1 MDFCKNMTDKN
12 KYDIIII
19 GAGPAG
25 TTAALYAK
33 KFNLRTLLLEKDTFP
48 RDKICGDA
56 VSGKSMSILLELGLL
71 EKAKR
76 LPGRVVDSIV
86 LGSPSNHQVNID
98 LVANE
103 AKGIPAALVVK
114 RQVFDNFLFT
124 EAKAVTDTTIENFKA
139 ADLVFEEGF
148 VKGISGKEKGK
159 EGIQVFEAPLVI
171 GADGYNSIVA
181 RKTGLYDLNPKHWVV
196 ALRQYYKN
204 ISGIKS
210 QLEIH
215 YVKEAQPGYFWIFP
229 LDDGYANIGIGML
242 HKTIKDKKIDL
253 KKVLERT
260 IKSPAFKERFANAQ
274 PMENPRGWNLPV
286 GSIHRKNYGD
296 GFMLLG
302 DAAGL
307 IDPFT
312 GEGIG
317 NAMFSA
323 KYAIEMAVSAKEK
336 DDFSGNIL
344 QHYDS
349 VLWKRLGNELAVSS
363 KLQKVGRMQ
372 TLLDFVIGKAER
384 NKEVENILS
393 GMMRNDIPKK
403 QLANPLFYLKLLFT

>member
-1 MDFCKNMTDKN
+1 MSEKNS
-12 KYDIIII
+12 YDVIII

-25 TTAALYAK
+25 SSAALYAK
-33 KFNLRTLLLEKDTFP
+33 KNNFKTLLLEKEVFP

-71 EKAKR
+71 DEAKK
-76 LPGRVVDSIV
+76 LQGQVVDSIV
-86 LGSPSNHQVNID
+86 FGSPSNHQVHID

-103 AKGIPAALVVK
+103 AKGIPAALVVTRK
-114 RQVFDNFLFT
+114 IFDCFLF
-124 EAKAVTDTTIENFKA
+124 EKAKAVADKTIENFKVN
-139 ADLVFEEGF
+139 DLVIDNQY
-148 VKGISGKEKGK
+148 VKGVTGRIKGSDTP
-159 EGIQVFEAPLVI
+159 EEFYAPLII
-171 GADGYNSIVA
+171 GADGYNSTVA
-181 RKTGLYDLNPKHWVV
+181 RKTGLYNLDSGHWVV
-196 ALRQYYKN
+196 ALRQYYKD
-204 ISGIKS
+204 IKDLHS

-229 LDDGYANIGIGML
+229 LADGYANVGIGML
-242 HKTIKDKKIDL
+242 HKTIKERKIDL
-253 KKVLERT
+253 KEVLKKT
-260 IKSPAFKERFANAQ
+260 INSPAFKERFKTARA
-274 PMENPRGWNLPV
+274 MENPQGWNLPV
-286 GSIHRKNYGD
+286 GSLHRKNYGN

-317 NAMFSA
+317 NALFSA
-323 KYAIEMAVSAKEK
+323 KYAINTAIKARNKADYSE
-336 DDFSGNIL
+336 NIL
-344 QHYDS
+344 QEYDKN
-349 VLWKRLGNELAVSS
+349 LWARLGNELAVSS

-372 TLLDFVIGKAER
+372 TLLDFVIGKAQR
-384 NKEVENILS
+384 NKEVENIIS